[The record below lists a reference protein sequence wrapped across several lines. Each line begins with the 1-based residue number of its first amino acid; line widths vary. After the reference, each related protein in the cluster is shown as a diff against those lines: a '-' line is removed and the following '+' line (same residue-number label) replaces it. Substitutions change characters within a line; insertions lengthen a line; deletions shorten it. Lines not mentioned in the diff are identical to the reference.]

1 MNRIKSVDKG
11 SIAEELEIEVG
22 DILLTINEQP
32 VVDIID
38 YMFLTNDEVIEIEIQ
53 KPDGEVWAFDIEKEY
68 DESLGIEFDN
78 PIIDHAKRCTNSCVF
93 CFIDQLPKGMRE
105 SLYFKD
111 DDSRLSFLQGNFV
124 TLTNLKDDDINR
136 IIRYRIS
143 PINVSVHTT
152 DPELRK
158 KMLGNRFAGN
168 IMERLKQLCDG
179 GITVNAQIVLCPGY
193 NNGETLTHTLM
204 DLMTLAP
211 NLNSIAIVPIG
222 LTRHREGLIH
232 MEAFN
237 KETAYETVQ
246 RVTAFQEV
254 ALSKLKSRFAFLADE
269 FYIKAEVDF
278 PADADYEDYIQL
290 EDGVGMI
297 RKLMTEV
304 DSVLSSESTTSKS
317 KSKSNQ
323 IDQEHKQIHSALV
336 TGVAAAPYLV
346 RLARQ
351 IEAVYP
357 NLTIDVITIQNE
369 FFGERITVSG
379 LITGIDIMKQ
389 AEHLKLKSIDQIL
402 LPSSMFRADEEVL
415 LDDVTLTDL
424 QTFFKIPVIKVATE
438 GHALIKQLLYGGTHA

>member
-254 ALSKLKSRFAFLADE
+254 ALAKLKSRFAFLADE

-278 PADADYEDYIQL
+278 PPDSDYEDYIQL

-304 DSVLSSESTTSKS
+304 NSVLSSK
-317 KSKSNQ
+317 
-323 IDQEHKQIHSALV
+323 SALKSDVKRSAIV
-336 TGVAAAPYLV
+336 TGVAAAPYLET
-346 RLARQ
+346 LARQ
-351 IEAVYP
+351 IEAAYP
-357 NLTIDVITIQNE
+357 TLTIDVIAIQNE
-369 FFGERITVSG
+369 FFGERITVAG
-379 LITGIDIMKQ
+379 LITGTDIMKQ
-389 AEHLKLKSIDQIL
+389 AEHLKMKSIDQIL
-402 LPSSMFRADEEVL
+402 LPGSMFRAEEEVL